1 MIRIPEGENLLLHA
15 FALAPF
21 YRPLITPNPE
31 PPRKPGFFNINKGKE
46 TNT

>member
-1 MIRIPEGENLLLHA
+1 MIRIPEGENFLLGP
-15 FALAPF
+15 FALDPF
-21 YRPLITPNPE
+21 YRPLITPNRE